1 MNDKTDRELR
11 YEERERRQHVEEQM
25 QALHDLLRRQRESTS
40 QQRAEPGFGRGL
52 LSRPSSDPTDRAPFG
67 SLQRHD
73 RRLTQTPDVDHQP
86 LGTSGDHLY
95 QHTLTGQDTRP
106 RLDYAGKLPTQID
119 SFDEADSQYSDTV
132 FARHYSTPRQT
143 VTDRQQQNRIGMD
156 EGQFRRAEGQ
166 TYKDRQS
173 TGDLTHIGDTHE
185 GVRQTLKDAVNP
197 AMDYPR
203 PTNEGTADRHDV
215 DKNYEPETGC
225 SNEEERELIAWL
237 KELQF
242 QERRIQED
250 RKRKQ
255 DAERAM
261 ERKLN
266 SLKQK
271 DEEVRRESE
280 RKERLKALKL
290 EAQRIQ
296 ARLYE
301 EEEEDKRCQ
310 DRMEI
315 MYQETKKLEQSIAQE
330 EIKNRL
336 SFTMSHED
344 RSESHPRERHVNSEK
359 RLTEAEIQKP
369 LEEELKRREL
379 LIKQEMEDDRRRNRS
394 ADEAVRQKDSL
405 RSYITEEEI
414 LKQEARDRLRQRE
427 EAATYKEQT
436 HYRERE
442 LPTQKDDRQREAQ
455 RSQHLEE
462 ELRQKEIELE
472 RKEEMLRRLQ
482 RQLDGQESGQS
493 AELLRRKTDI
503 EKKERHLNQLE
514 QQLKDRGSQVKTN
527 LKTETEDDKVRIT
540 HLDKTYL
547 SQFSGADPTPKN
559 ESSFEAWKAEAECLK
574 RSKVYPEYIVTQ
586 AIRNSLK
593 GQARKI
599 LATLDP
605 LTNSDGIISK
615 LESLF
620 GNVASGLSVLQEFF
634 TAVQADDECV
644 SMWGLRLEEL
654 IQRAISKGEVTP
666 ERKNHLLKEKFWS
679 SLQSLELKVASK
691 VHFDSCTDFEVL
703 RSKVR
708 EEEKMLQTH
717 RATFDKTPSSII
729 AAPTSS
735 AVLQHQPVQTSTGP
749 AKKVDDLSKRVENIE
764 KFCFNRKRFYPKKN
778 KDNDRQTGQQ
788 QQQGQQQQFQQ
799 QQGSQQQQQRQQQ
812 QSGQN
817 NADTNRKNNQTN
829 NLNKGKPPLQGK

>member
-25 QALHDLLRRQRESTS
+25 QALHDLLRRQRESTC

-67 SLQRHD
+67 SLQSHD
-73 RRLTQTPDVDHQP
+73 RRLTQTTDVDHQP
-86 LGTSGDHLY
+86 LGTSGDHTF
-95 QHTLTGQDTRP
+95 QRTLTGQDRRP
-106 RLDYAGKLPTQID
+106 RLDYAGKLPTPND
-119 SFDEADSQYSDTV
+119 SFDDADSQYSDTV
-132 FARHYSTPRQT
+132 FARHNNTPTLT
-143 VTDRQQQNRIGMD
+143 VTDRQQQNRIRMD
-156 EGQFRRAEGQ
+156 EGDSRTGEGQ
-166 TYKDRQS
+166 TYLVRQS
-173 TGDLTHIGDTHE
+173 KEDLTHIRNIYKGDE
-185 GVRQTLKDAVNP
+185 QTDRGTLNP
-197 AMDYPR
+197 ALDYPGLTDNR
-203 PTNEGTADRHDV
+203 STGIHDTA
-215 DKNYEPETGC
+215 KSYEPETGC
-225 SNEEERELIAWL
+225 SNEEEGELIAWL

-255 DAERAM
+255 DAERALEM
-261 ERKLN
+261 KLKA
-266 SLKQK
+266 LKQK

-310 DRMEI
+310 DRMER

-330 EIKNRL
+330 ENRNRQ
-336 SFTMSHED
+336 SFTRD
-344 RSESHPRERHVNSEK
+344 RSETSARERNIETEK

-414 LKQEARDRLRQRE
+414 RKLEAKDRLRQRE
-427 EAATYKEQT
+427 EAARYKEQT

-442 LPTQKDDRQREAQ
+442 LPVQKDDRQREAQ

-503 EKKERHLNQLE
+503 EKKERYLNQLE
-514 QQLKDRGSQVKTN
+514 QQLKDRESQVKTN

-729 AAPTSS
+729 AVPTPS

-764 KFCFNRKRFYPKKN
+764 KFCFSRKRFYPKKN

-788 QQQGQQQQFQQ
+788 QQGQQQQIQQ
-799 QQGSQQQQQRQQQ
+799 QQGSQQQQQQ

-817 NADTNRKNNQTN
+817 NADTNRTNNRTN
-829 NLNKGKPPLQGK
+829 NLNKDKPPLQGK